1 MLVGPADRRY
11 ACHVGSREAAIY
23 TLRLLGAGL
32 VEGPDGPVD
41 GRLARPRP
49 LALLAVLAMAGD
61 RGCTRDR
68 LVGLFWGEANTRHAR
83 HSLSDVL
90 HSIHRELGP
99 AVTLAAGDV
108 VRLNGAAVEADAVRF
123 ERAAE
128 RGDLERAV
136 ALYAGPF
143 MEGFHLSGS
152 AAFTEWQEAER
163 RRLAARYAGA
173 LEGLAHAAEGH
184 RDLAGA
190 ARWWGR
196 RLELD
201 RYCTH
206 AALAMATALAESGE
220 RAAALRVLTR
230 HIDAVRNELEVE
242 PDAEVLRVIERV
254 RGPGPPGE
262 PTRRPARDIDPRPPV
277 AVLPALSGR
286 GTSAAKRGGGSPGA
300 ARGAPTGR
308 GRRGRHAMA
317 VAAGVAIVAG
327 LGWGWSA
334 WSARSHTL
342 IGEGAI
348 ARGGRVL
355 LADFQNRSD
364 DPTLADAVRLGLR
377 ALLTDPRL
385 VRLMDRTAVREGL
398 ARMGRLP
405 ETTLDEATAR
415 DLAEREGAQAYVTGV
430 IDRLGRGYQFTV
442 RVVGAVDGREL
453 LLERVTADDEAG
465 VIDAVDRLGA
475 RVRRRIGES
484 LREAVA
490 RPSLAR
496 VSTPSLPALRA
507 LSAAWREETGPQAI
521 ALAREAIALDSGFAS
536 AYVTL
541 GRALESM
548 SRSEEARLAYDTA
561 YQLRGRLPEWERLM
575 VESAYYARHLQ
586 PEGRERTLLQVLAL
600 EPSNSRALVNLSD
613 LRLTQ
618 RRFAEAESLAVRALD
633 LGFIRGIAFFNAL
646 EAQLAQGRGAAAESL
661 LMQAP
666 PERRRGLEPMVRLA
680 VRDWDAARAELES
693 VGDAHHLRVLQAL
706 HGKLSLD
713 ERPLGTEL
721 RWWPL
726 QLLRYTGDTLRAFRA
741 LRAWRARIGWDTLPP
756 AARPYWIL
764 IPTLAEGGRV
774 HEARGMLD
782 EWRTLVPDDPRHR
795 SDEDWGLGAIALAEG
810 RLDSATAAFLAW
822 NNAPFAEDIHRYN
835 RGLIEAATA
844 FDRAGRADTA
854 IALYEHALAMWTLD
868 GVHYEATWYPVVLQR
883 LGQLHESL
891 GHAEQATGY
900 YGQFIELWNDADADL
915 QPRVRETR
923 MTLARLAGSAAD
935 RPGR

>member
-1 MLVGPADRRY
+1 
-11 ACHVGSREAAIY
+11 
-23 TLRLLGAGL
+23 
-32 VEGPDGPVD
+32 
-41 GRLARPRP
+41 
-49 LALLAVLAMAGD
+49 MAGD

-68 LVGLFWGEANTRHAR
+68 LVGLFWGEADERHAR

-108 VRLNGAAVEADAVRF
+108 VRLNGAAIETDAVQF

-128 RGDLERAV
+128 RSDLERAV

-184 RDLAGA
+184 RDLARA

-201 RYCTH
+201 PYCTH
-206 AALAMATALAESGE
+206 AVLALAQALAESGE
-220 RAAALRVLTR
+220 RAASLRVLTR
-230 HIDAVRNELEVE
+230 HIDAVRDELEVE
-242 PDAEVLRVIERV
+242 PDAEVLRAIERV
-254 RGPGPPGE
+254 R
-262 PTRRPARDIDPRPPV
+262 PTSPAELPRGPARDIDPRPPV
-277 AVLPALSGR
+277 AVLPVPPGR
-286 GTSAAKRGGGSPGA
+286 ETSAARGGGGSPAAAKGA
-300 ARGAPTGR
+300 LPGR
-308 GRRGRHAMA
+308 GRLGRHAVA

-327 LGWGWSA
+327 FGWGWST
-334 WSARSHTL
+334 WTARSHTL

-348 ARGGRVL
+348 ERGGRVL
-355 LADFQNRSD
+355 LADFRNRSD
-364 DPTLADAVRLGLR
+364 DSTLADAVRLGLR
-377 ALLTDPRL
+377 ALLTDLRL
-385 VRLMDRTAVREGL
+385 VRLMDRAAVREGL
-398 ARMGRLP
+398 VRMGRLP
-405 ETTLDEATAR
+405 ETTLDDATAR
-415 DLAEREGAQAYVTGV
+415 ELAEREGAQAFVTGV

-484 LREAVA
+484 LGEAVA

-507 LSAAWREETGPQAI
+507 LSAARREETGPQAI
-521 ALAREAIALDSGFAS
+521 ALAREAIALDTGFAS
-536 AYVTL
+536 AYVML

-561 YQLRGRLPEWERLM
+561 YLFRDRLPERERLM
-575 VESAYYARHLQ
+575 VESAYHARHLQ
-586 PEGRERTLLQVLAL
+586 PEGRERALLQVLAL
-600 EPSNSRALVNLSD
+600 DPSDSRVLLNLSD

-618 RRFAEAESLAVRALD
+618 RRFAEAESLAVRALG
-633 LGFIRGIAFFNAL
+633 LGYVRGITFFNAL
-646 EAQLAQGRGAAAESL
+646 EAQLAQGRLGAAESL

-666 PERRRGLEPMVRLA
+666 PERRRRLEPMVRMA
-680 VRDWDAARAELES
+680 VRDWDGARAKLEL
-693 VGDAHHLRVLQAL
+693 VRDAHHLRVLQAL

-713 ERPLGTEL
+713 EGPLGTEL

-741 LRAWRARIGWDTLPP
+741 LRAWRAAKGWDTLPP

-774 HEARGMLD
+774 HEARAMLD

-795 SDEDWGLGAIALAEG
+795 SDEDWGVGAIALAEG
-810 RLDSATAAFLAW
+810 RLDSAAAAFLAW

-868 GVHYEATWYPVVLQR
+868 GVHYEATWYPLVLQR

-891 GHAEQATGY
+891 GHTEQATGY
-900 YGQFIELWNDADADL
+900 YGEFIELWNDADSDL

-923 MTLARLAGSAAD
+923 ITLARLAGSVAD